1 MKMKLLMEKFNRY
14 LTEGFDEENFYGE
27 GFNDFKQKVESGEN
41 VVGAAV
47 DSFGAPIGQGSTRL
61 VFDMGGDFILKTI
74 NVSAVGQPDPNVS
87 DMTGFNLAH
96 KTKANEFEKDM
107 TIQQNFP
114 DVFPRSYE
122 SADDNTWLVVEKVKP
137 FAGNEELYRY
147 LEFHEPFKKSDLLPA
162 RDLAYRFIKE
172 EIEGTNHN
180 YETGYLSESTLK
192 LGSTRTAPL
201 AAAKPK
207 GAPVKPN
214 IPTYALP
221 TYIQMAKAMVDHPQ
235 MRKIIRAAVLMD
247 VPSRELKGNNFGISF
262 VSNKLVM
269 LDMSLWD

>member
-14 LTEGFDEENFYGE
+14 LTEGFDEDTFYGE
-27 GFNDFKQKVESGEN
+27 GFNDFKQKVESGDN
-41 VVGAAV
+41 VVGAAL
-47 DSFGAPIGQGSTRL
+47 DSFGAPIGHGSTRL

-74 NVSAVGQPDPNVS
+74 NISAVGQPNPNVR
-87 DMTGFNLAH
+87 DMTGFNLAN
-96 KTKANEFEKDM
+96 KTKANEFEKDI

-114 DVFPRSYE
+114 DVFPRSFE

-137 FAGNEELYRY
+137 FEGNEELFRY
-147 LEFHEPFKKSDLLPA
+147 LEFHETFKKSDLLPA

-172 EIEGTNHN
+172 DIEGTDHN
-180 YETGYLSESTLK
+180 YETRYLLESTFK
-192 LGSTRTAPL
+192 IGSTRTAPL
-201 AAAKPK
+201 ASAIPK

-221 TYIQMAKAMVDHPQ
+221 MYIQMAKAMVDHAQ
-235 MRKIIRAAVLMD
+235 MRKIIRAAVLME

-262 VSNKLVM
+262 VSDKLVM
-269 LDMSLWD
+269 LDMSLWE